1 MNSLKSMFNSNRSQR
16 TPNPIT
22 EPVRT
27 PPADAPA
34 AGTFSMDEMTQ
45 LLQVPPD
52 RLRQWTQL
60 YPNFLEAG
68 AQRGQPR
75 YSRGDL
81 ATLIVIQRL
90 LEAGHE
96 HEQVMQRLQHNSS
109 TLDDDS
115 AKQSSSAQ
123 SAPEQSP
130 DDEPAP
136 EPPES
141 TFPPVVPRPYN
152 HQAASPAASSTSRG
166 RTANLL
172 AVNSS
177 AKSSGA
183 TESRTQHNSTTAI
196 QPGHSPDG
204 INELL
209 RTVSDSQQSMLN
221 VQDSIREMLGVIV
234 QDNFNLKHENR
245 KLRDRMLELER
256 TLAEYQ
262 RREETRKERM
272 EGRLRALES
281 TLSAI
286 QQQVA
291 QLVQLYRQRNNNKR
305 GWFR

>member
-1 MNSLKSMFNSNRSQR
+1 MFKSQRSQR

-22 EPVRT
+22 ESVRSSH
-27 PPADAPA
+27 ADAPA
-34 AGTFSMDEMTQ
+34 VGTFSLDEMTH
-45 LLQVPPD
+45 LLQVPPEQ
-52 RLRQWTQL
+52 LRQWSQI
-60 YPNFLEAG
+60 YPNFLEAD
-68 AQRGQPR
+68 AQKGQPR

-96 HEQVMQRLQHNSS
+96 HEQVMQRLQHNSN
-109 TLDDDS
+109 TLENERPNEPT
-115 AKQSSSAQ
+115 AQ
-123 SAPEQSP
+123 SVSAAEPAHEPPSDKSEAPEHQP
-130 DDEPAP
+130 HNVAQP
-136 EPPES
+136 EPS
-141 TFPPVVPRPYN
+141 LPPVTPRPYGN
-152 HQAASPAASSTSRG
+152 SRSTSAATPKSTS
-166 RTANLL
+166 TAQ
-172 AVNSS
+172 
-177 AKSSGA
+177 
-183 TESRTQHNSTTAI
+183 ETQLQRSSTTAI
-196 QPGHSPDG
+196 QNSTQTSADG
-204 INELL
+204 INVLL